1 MSIQSVDIL
10 TEAILENNL
19 EKVKEITEDYWGFYP
34 VLNTCE
40 YYLLAAKLGY
50 EDIFKQMII
59 SDTGMEICELSP
71 GSWKEAYEPCIG
83 VAAKAGHLCILKIL
97 FQYRDVPKYSIVKE
111 HIYGWE
117 EYGYPADYDAI
128 RSFLKEQAK
137 DYECVCEHCECK
149 ASWYLNPRDCPRGTC
164 KCICIVSLLV

>member
-19 EKVKEITEDYWGFYP
+19 EKVKEITEEFYEFCP
-34 VLNTCE
+34 LYENRRVCKGRYR

-50 EDIFKQMII
+50 QDIFKQLIT
-59 SDTGMEICELSP
+59 SEELLSP
-71 GSWKEAYEPCIG
+71 GPWKGAEEDCIG

-128 RSFLKEQAK
+128 RSFLKE
-137 DYECVCEHCECK
+137 
-149 ASWYLNPRDCPRGTC
+149 
-164 KCICIVSLLV
+164 